1 MGKKNTI
8 GPVSDSMKKDEN
20 GASYW
25 PDEDMHTLMRAAAI
39 RKSPKRMA
47 DAKAAAKA
55 RLEKQKAETA
65 QMQALARK

>member
-20 GASYW
+20 GNAYW
-25 PDEDMHTLMRAAAI
+25 PNEDMRTLMRAAAI

-55 RLEKQKAETA
+55 RLEEQKSETA